1 MQATLCHIYHKC
13 YAHIYISTRHCYYIM
28 GKKLKIKNKKE
39 THQTFWPVTKIV
51 FFIGLLLDGQ
61 EIIRPNHLFD
71 VFLIFNFFLFDIV

>member
-1 MQATLCHIYHKC
+1 MLRTY
-13 YAHIYISTRHCYYIM
+13 IYISTRHCYYIM